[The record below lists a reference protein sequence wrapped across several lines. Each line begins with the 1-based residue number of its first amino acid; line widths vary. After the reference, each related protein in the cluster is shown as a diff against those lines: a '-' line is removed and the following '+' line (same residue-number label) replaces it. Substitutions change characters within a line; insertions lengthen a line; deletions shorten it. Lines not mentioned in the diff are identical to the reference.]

1 MRKTC
6 ALATVAVLVAALSVG
21 CNSFL
26 TGDKLSSNPNKPVT
40 ASADQL
46 LIGIEVNLM
55 ANWEA
60 YPMNLLPLWAQQIQG
75 VQRQWQSYS
84 NYGSGTDNQTADGL
98 WKPLYG
104 GGGLA
109 DIRRAEA
116 ALQASPGRDG
126 MYGELQVIEALNMGT
141 AADIWGDI
149 PYDSALRGIN
159 PVFDKQ
165 SAVYAHVQALLDS
178 AITALNSGGGGAAA
192 DLFFQNDFSRWA
204 AAAHTLKARFYM
216 HTAETGPNVYDP
228 TVLQKV
234 KDETTLG
241 IADTAGSWRT
251 IHTPTTG
258 EQNLFYDFLQ
268 GARKGDVEPSAIH
281 IALLKSLNDNVLL
294 AATYVPNN
302 TGQYVG
308 SAAGASVGSSVSN
321 FAIGVDQ
328 SLGIVTYAEN
338 ILLAAEADYRL
349 GNVGLAGTELNSERA
364 AYGEAGPA
372 VTPGGTNGLLVGILE
387 EKYVRLF
394 LNPEVFFDYLRTC
407 VPNIPLPADKKQ
419 PYVQARM
426 PYGYTEQIT
435 NTNFPFPGNA
445 PQPSANAN
453 FPKLSVDPSGAT
465 CVGQVGRTG

>member
-1 MRKTC
+1 MRNKR
-6 ALATVAVLVAALSVG
+6 ALATFALVTAMSVG

-26 TGDKLSSNPNKPVT
+26 TGDKLSSNPNKPVS
-40 ASADQL
+40 ASPDQL
-46 LIGIEVNLM
+46 LIGIEVSLM

-98 WKPLYG
+98 WKPIYG

-116 ALQASPGRDG
+116 ELKATPGRDA

-149 PYDSALRGIN
+149 PYNSAFVSVN
-159 PVFDKQ
+159 PEFDKQ
-165 SAVYAHVQALLDS
+165 SDVYAHVQAVLDS
-178 AITALNSGGGGAAA
+178 AITSLAAGGSGAAA

-216 HTAETGPNVYDP
+216 HTAETGPGVYDV
-228 TVLQKV
+228 TILQKV
-234 KDETTLG
+234 KTETALG

-251 IHTPTTG
+251 IHTSTTG

-281 IALLKSLNDNVLL
+281 IAYAKALHDDVFL
-294 AATYVPNN
+294 AATYVKNSS
-302 TGQYVG
+302 GQYVG
-308 SAAGASVGSSVSN
+308 SSAGASVGATVSS
-321 FAIGVDQ
+321 FAIGIDQ
-328 SLGIVTYAEN
+328 SLGVVAYAEN

-349 GNVGLAGTELNSERA
+349 GNVALAGTELNTERA

-372 VTPGGTNGLLVGILE
+372 VVPGGTNGLLIGILQ

-407 VPNIPLPADKKQ
+407 VPNIPLPVDKKQ
-419 PYVQARM
+419 PYVQARL
-426 PYGYTEQIT
+426 PYGYTEEIT
-435 NTNFPFPGNA
+435 NTNFPYPSGT

-465 CVGQVGRTG
+465 CAGQTGRTG